1 MFKRVISTCMAVVLT
16 STAFFNASK
25 NDSINTMSTY
35 ETTVTQTS
43 GDIITSEE
51 ALTEA
56 GIITEEAPA
65 MPEETEK
72 PDKETM
78 TTTEQAEEPA
88 EGTAATMPAGDEE
101 ATEETKPAGDDGAA
115 SAPTQAE
122 AVTETPENDASDEAV
137 TTEAEDMQN
146 AGTADLPETDEEYE
160 TELYAASGSCT
171 VVRTGSYTALGA
183 PGHTFSTEIDGVTY
197 SAVCCDSSKGSTNE
211 SGAAYNLD
219 GIITK
224 DPSSMIYKTLYY
236 SYVGPEPYS
245 FSDTAEAV
253 IVTARNLSYYM
264 NNDGVPGNNYYKWL
278 QNAATPPSHD
288 FALSSTD
295 ASLSDVTYENKTY
308 QGSNWITLQMDD
320 SLTAK
325 LDAPA
330 DVTVLIR
337 DNANNVTKET
347 GATSIEIKGG
357 ESFRVLGDK
366 SLSGNKKVS
375 LYYDGDK
382 MIVVK
387 GLSPATDASL
397 QRLLYIDREH
407 PSESITFQFEG
418 LGALKINKKSA
429 DESIT
434 KNNDCYSFEGIEY
447 SLYADGKKQVLAT
460 FVMNKEGQG
469 AVGEITAA
477 GTAAGISKEG
487 TDILM
492 LPLGK
497 YDVKETKTNGH
508 YNMDP
513 KVYDVTIKD
522 AYDKDNPESVH
533 VETYSN
539 TAKMDPVAVEI
550 TKQNKEGDTVKG
562 ATDLE
567 GAQYT
572 IKYYAGDYHLNNLPA
587 NATRTWVIQTKKN
600 SKGEYRASLDNDYLV
615 SGDAFYLNEFG
626 IPSLPHG
633 TITIRE
639 TKAPEGYKLEGGKM
653 YLTGASAKDNPDIEV
668 DGDII
673 LAKITDKGLNIRVN
687 SSNTVDI
694 DSASGLNILQTE
706 KMIRGDFSFT
716 KKDYRTGEGMAYIP
730 FLIESKTTGEKH
742 VICTDA
748 SGAFSTAAAFKKHT
762 ENTNGNDALMNEALI
777 NEIQPCGTWFFG
789 NAKAESSTGADDT
802 KGALPYD
809 TYIITE
815 LACTANRDYQL
826 AEPFEVTINAEGV
839 IENQH
844 ELVNVPKPELK
855 TTAWTGEKDNHM
867 AKLGTDV
874 ILTDTCEYSYL
885 TAGQTYT
892 LHNVF
897 VDALGNPVKDAS
909 GKYIKATKVFTL
921 DEEYNVSR
929 YEKCGS
935 IDVSCT
941 VNATGF
947 SGFTGTFFEYLSLGD
962 TSSVSIIDTNGN
974 IDVASID
981 VVTEHADLTDTSQQI
996 MFVEPSIKTTLVNK
1010 ENGSRYAVIKKDMQ
1024 LLDKVSCIDLAGGKY
1039 VLEGVIINKRTWL
1052 PVMAEGN
1059 EVTAF
1064 TEFEVDENFDGTIEV
1079 TYSFDGTKSDLI
1091 DKDGNVSDVVCF
1103 ERLYIVDGDEKKL
1116 LAVHEDINDT
1126 DQTVCFSYI
1135 RTYAKN
1141 KADGSKEIKADDKE
1155 ITITDTISY
1164 FNLPEGEYVLYEY
1177 MMDRATGEPVL
1188 VNGEKICVTKPFQSD
1203 ASGNGMVDVD
1213 YTFVPVVVM
1222 DGTGTKDI
1230 VFFAEV
1236 YLSDGETLVCDHK
1249 DINDEDQTIHI
1260 STQPKTGD
1268 RNHPFIIFS
1277 IAVLC
1282 LLGIIMLLKSYRKKQ
1297 EKSNK

>member
-56 GIITEEAPA
+56 GIITEEAP
-65 MPEETEK
+65 
-72 PDKETM
+72 
-78 TTTEQAEEPA
+78 
-88 EGTAATMPAGDEE
+88 
-101 ATEETKPAGDDGAA
+101 EETKPAGDDGAA

-122 AVTETPENDASDEAV
+122 AATETPENDADEAV
-137 TTEAEDMQN
+137 TTEAEDIQN
-146 AGTADLPETDEEYE
+146 ARTTDLPETDEEYE
-160 TELYAASGSCT
+160 TELYAAGSCT

-308 QGSNWITLQMDD
+308 QGSNWITLQMDE

-325 LDAPA
+325 LDAPS
-330 DVTVLIR
+330 DVIILLK
-337 DNANNVTKET
+337 DKDNNVTKEN
-347 GATSIEIKGG
+347 GATGIEIEGG

-366 SLSGNKKVS
+366 SLNGDKKVS
-375 LYYDGDK
+375 LHYDGDK

-522 AYDKDNPESVH
+522 AYNRDNPASVH

-539 TAKMDPVAVEI
+539 TPKMDPVAVEI

-572 IKYYAGDYHLNNLPA
+572 IKYYAGDYSLNNLPA
-587 NATRTWVIQTKKN
+587 SATRTWVIKTKYNNITN
-600 SKGEYRASLDNDYLV
+600 SYNASLTKTYLV
-615 SGDAFYLNEFG
+615 SGDDFYLDELG
-626 IPSLPHG
+626 IPLIPHG
-633 TITIRE
+633 TITIQE
-639 TKAPEGYKLEGGKM
+639 TKAPAGYKLDGAKL
-653 YLTGASAKDNPDIEV
+653 YLTGASAKDNPDIEIS
-668 DGDII
+668 GDVI
-673 LAKITDKGLNIRVN
+673 LAKITDEGLNIRVN
-687 SSNTVDI
+687 SSNSVDV
-694 DSASGLNILQTE
+694 DSAAGINILQTE
-706 KMIRGDFSFT
+706 EMIRGDFAFT

-730 FLIESKTTGEKH
+730 FLMESKTTGEKH
-742 VICTDA
+742 VICTDEN
-748 SGAFSTAAAFKKHT
+748 GAFSTAAAFKKHT
-762 ENTNGNDALMNEALI
+762 ENTNGNDALMDE
-777 NEIQPCGTWFFG
+777 EIIGDIQSCGTWFYG
-789 NAKAESSTGADDT
+789 NEKEESNTGADDAR
-802 KGALPYD
+802 GALPYD
-809 TYIITE
+809 TYVITE
-815 LACTANRDYQL
+815 LLCERNRDYQL
-826 AEPFEVTINAEGV
+826 ADPFEITVDSEGV
-839 IENQH
+839 MANQP
-844 ELVNVPKPELK
+844 ELVNVPNPELK
-855 TTAWTGEKDNHM
+855 TTAWTGTMDNHT
-867 AKLGTDV
+867 AGFGENI
-874 ILTDTCEYSYL
+874 ILTDTCEYFYL
-885 TAGQTYT
+885 TAGTTYT
-892 LHNVF
+892 IHSVM
-897 VDALGNPVKDAS
+897 VDAAGNPVKDAS
-909 GKYIKATKVFTL
+909 GSYIEAVKVFTVE
-921 DEEYNVSR
+921 DAYNVSR

-941 VNATGF
+941 VNSTEF
-947 SGFTGTFFEYLSLGD
+947 SSFTGTFFEYLGSGD
-962 TSSVSIIDTNGN
+962 TSSVSIIDANGN
-974 IDVASID
+974 INVTSMNVVAA
-981 VVTEHADLTDTSQQI
+981 HADLTDTSQQI
-996 MFVEPSIKTTLVNK
+996 EFIMPYIKT
-1010 ENGSRYAVIKKDMQ
+1010 
-1024 LLDKVSCIDLAGGKY
+1024 Y
-1039 VLEGVIINKRTWL
+1039 VR
-1052 PVMAEGN
+1052 
-1059 EVTAF
+1059 
-1064 TEFEVDENFDGTIEV
+1064 D
-1079 TYSFDGTKSDLI
+1079 
-1091 DKDGNVSDVVCF
+1091 
-1103 ERLYIVDGDEKKL
+1103 
-1116 LAVHEDINDT
+1116 
-1126 DQTVCFSYI
+1126 
-1135 RTYAKN
+1135 
-1141 KADGSKEIKADDKE
+1141 KADGNKEIKAGDKE
-1155 ITITDTISY
+1155 IIITDTVSY
-1164 FNLPEGEYVLYEY
+1164 FNLEPGEYVISGYL
-1177 MMDRATGEPVL
+1177 MDKATNKPL
-1188 VNGEKICVTKPFQSD
+1188 MINGEKITVTKAFQSD
-1203 ASGNGMVDVD
+1203 ASGNGTVDVD
-1213 YTFVPVVVM
+1213 YIFAASAVM
-1222 DGTGTKDI
+1222 EGKGSKDI
-1230 VFFAEV
+1230 VVFEEL
-1236 YLSDGETLVCDHK
+1236 YLADAKTLVCEHK
-1249 DINDEDQTIHI
+1249 DIDDEDQTVHI

-1268 RNHPFIIFS
+1268 MNHPSVIFS

-1282 LLGIIMLLKSYRKKQ
+1282 FLGIIMLIKIYRKKNL
-1297 EKSNK
+1297 KKGN